1 MKTERLDKIIS
12 SQLNISRSQARTAV
26 RKGQV
31 SVNNQTVKNPSLSFF
46 PDTDKF
52 AFCGKELIYKKN
64 IYIILNKP
72 SGILSA
78 ANDKSVKTV
87 VDLIEGEL
95 KRPGLFPV
103 GRLDKTTTGLLII
116 TDDGDFAHRVI
127 SPKSNIPKTYIVG
140 LDGDLTSEICE
151 KFKNGII
158 LADGTLCKPADCQM
172 MGQRQAK
179 VTITEGKYHQIKRM
193 FGTVGLGVNTLHR
206 ESIGKLFLPSD
217 LMMGNYSEISYNALK
232 CLILD
237 G

>member
-26 RKGQV
+26 RKGQIL
-31 SVNNQTVKNPSLSFF
+31 VNNQIVKEPSLNFS

-64 IYIILNKP
+64 IYIIMNKP
-72 SGILSA
+72 SGVLSA

-87 VDLIEGEL
+87 VDLVDGEL

-116 TDDGDFAHRVI
+116 TDDGDFAHKVI
-127 SPKSNIPKTYIVG
+127 SPKSNIPKTYIAG
-140 LDGDLTSEICE
+140 LDGDLSPEICE
-151 KFKNGII
+151 KFKKGII
-158 LADGTLCKPADCQM
+158 LADGTPCKPAECQM
-172 MGQRQAK
+172 IGKREAR

-206 ESIGKLFLPSD
+206 ESIGKLTLPCE
-217 LMMGNYSEISYNALK
+217 LALGNYSEISYNTLK

-237 G
+237 N